1 MGDCEEKITLS
12 ALFQNK
18 IMEVSD
24 HVFYIPD
31 YISQQDE
38 KTYLDKVY
46 QAPKP
51 KWTVLKERRLQ
62 NWGGLPSQVTG
73 KMMQEPLPAWLSGLS
88 KAIHSTLL
96 APAQEGLVESS
107 LQLFSEFNHV
117 LVNEYLPGQGIFAH
131 EDGPFYHPMVAT
143 LSLGSHTIINYRPKH
158 SALETD
164 PSLKGFFALHRTSKL
179 SGDV

>member
-1 MGDCEEKITLS
+1 
-12 ALFQNK
+12 
-18 IMEVSD
+18 
-24 HVFYIPD
+24 
-31 YISQQDE
+31 
-38 KTYLDKVY
+38 
-46 QAPKP
+46 
-51 KWTVLKERRLQ
+51 
-62 NWGGLPSQVTG
+62 
-73 KMMQEPLPAWLSGLS
+73 MMQEPLPAWLSGLS

-164 PSLKGFFALHRTSKL
+164 PSLKGFSLFIEPRSLVVMSEKVYRDFTHEIEPKTADRVSCLTECENFSQCAIKDFPSEIQRGARISLTFRHVKNSHKL
-179 SGDV
+179 PRILGFVKPMGNK